1 MLHYWSLQNLDLRGS
16 WLTIGSFDGVH
27 LGHLTLLKELISGAH
42 AEGLTAVV
50 LTFHPHPAVVLNK
63 RKDFSYLSS
72 PEGKAGLLERA
83 GVDVVITH
91 PFSLQVA
98 QISAHDFIQN
108 IIQNLKM
115 RHLCV
120 GHDFALGRGREGD
133 LPALTHLGDELGYT
147 ISVVE
152 PVMLDGQVVSSSRV
166 RQALLDG
173 EVELAHRLLG
183 RPYKIIGEVVHGDSR
198 GRSLGFPT
206 ANLEVWA
213 ERTLP
218 KPGVYA
224 CWAAID
230 GKDYPAVTNVGFR
243 PTFDN
248 QPLRPRVE
256 AFLLDFE
263 GNLYHR
269 TMRLSFIRR
278 LRDEVRFNDIQALI
292 DQMHRD
298 VQVGRQMLEVAQ

>member
-1 MLHYWSLQNLDLRGS
+1 
-16 WLTIGSFDGVH
+16 LTIGSFDGVH
-27 LGHLTLLKELISGAH
+27 LGHQALLRELIEGAH
-42 AEGLTAVV
+42 AEELSAAV

-63 RKDFSYLSS
+63 RKEFSYLNS
-72 PEGKAGLLERA
+72 PEGKVGLLAGL

-91 PFSLQVA
+91 PFNLQVA
-98 QISAHDFIQN
+98 QISARDFTQN
-108 IIQNLKM
+108 LMRNLKM
-115 RHLCV
+115 RRLCV

-133 LPALTHLGDELGYT
+133 LPALIRLGSEFGFTIDE
-147 ISVVE
+147 VKA
-152 PVMLDGQVVSSSRV
+152 VMLDGQVVSSSRV
-166 RQALLDG
+166 RQALVEGD
-173 EVELAHRLLG
+173 VELAQRLLG
-183 RPYKIIGEVVHGDSR
+183 RPYKLIGEVVHGDSR

-230 GKDYPAVTNVGFR
+230 GRDYPAVTNVGFR

-256 AFLLDFE
+256 AYLLDFE
-263 GNLYHR
+263 GDLYR
-269 TMRLSFIRR
+269 KTMRLSFIRR
-278 LRDEVRFNDIQALI
+278 LRDEVRFADIQALI
-292 DQMHRD
+292 DQMHQD
-298 VQVGRQMLEVAQ
+298 VQVGRQVLEAVR

>member
-1 MLHYWSLQNLDLRGS
+1 MQHYWSLQNLDLRGS

-27 LGHLTLLKELISGAH
+27 LGHQTLLKELISGAH
-42 AEGLTAVV
+42 AEGLSAVV

-63 RKDFSYLSS
+63 RKEFSYLSS
-72 PEGKAGLLERA
+72 PEGKAGLLGA
-83 GVDVVITH
+83 SGVDVVITH
-91 PFSLQVA
+91 PFNLQVA
-98 QISAHDFIQN
+98 KISASGFIQN
-108 IIQNLKM
+108 LVQNLKM

-133 LPALTHLGDELGYT
+133 LPALIRLGSELGYT
-147 ISVVE
+147 INVVE
-152 PVMLDGQVVSSSRV
+152 PVMLEGQVVSSSRV
-166 RQALLDG
+166 RQALLLGD
-173 EVELAHRLLG
+173 VELAQQLLG

-224 CWAAID
+224 CWAIID
-230 GKDYPAVTNVGFR
+230 GIDYPAVTNVGFR

-256 AFLLDFE
+256 AYLLDFD
-263 GNLYHR
+263 GDLYRR
-269 TMRLSFIRR
+269 TMRLSFISR

-298 VQVGRQMLEVAQ
+298 VQVGRQILEVA